1 MTTLSLTRTEADILH
16 AAAAAEGRLHFAP
29 AIKPASRKRLL
40 GRFLRDALI
49 TSSDAPDGQHR
60 LTPAGYHAI
69 GLTPPPV
76 FGAAS
81 RSNKKALVLTLLARD
96 EGATLA
102 ELIGA
107 TGWLPHTTRAA
118 LSRIRSG
125 GQPLAKATRP
135 DAMTAYRILPASP
148 PPAARVRPRRK
159 AETPARAAIAVMGA
173 ELPAG
178 GPMQATA

>member
-1 MTTLSLTRTEADILH
+1 MTTISLSRTEADILH
-16 AAAAAEGRLHFAP
+16 AAATAEGRLHFAP
-29 AIKPASRKRLL
+29 AMKPASRKRLL

-49 TSSDAPDGQHR
+49 TPPDGSDGQYH
-60 LTPAGYHAI
+60 LTPAGYRAI

-76 FGAAS
+76 SGAAS
-81 RSNKKALVLTLLARD
+81 RPNKKALVLTLLARE

-135 DAMTAYRILPASP
+135 DATTAYRILPA
-148 PPAARVRPRRK
+148 PPAVRVRPRRK
-159 AETPARAAIAVMGA
+159 AETPARAATASIGA
-173 ELPAG
+173 EPQVSVWT
-178 GPMQATA
+178 QATA

>member
-1 MTTLSLTRTEADILH
+1 MTTISLTRTEAGILQ
-16 AAAAAEGRLHFAP
+16 AAAADEGRLHFAP
-29 AIKPASRKRLL
+29 TVKPGSRKRLI

-49 TSSDAPDGQHR
+49 TPPDAPDGQHR
-60 LTPAGYHAI
+60 LTPAGYRAI

-76 FGAAS
+76 AGATS
-81 RSNKKALVLTLLARD
+81 CPNKKALVLTLLSRD

-102 ELIGA
+102 ELIAA

-135 DAMTAYRILPASP
+135 DAATAYCILPPPP
-148 PPAARVRPRRK
+148 PPAARNRARRK
-159 AETPARAAIAVMGA
+159 ADAPACALTVGTGSEPHEGM
-173 ELPAG
+173 PT
-178 GPMQATA
+178 QATA

>member
-16 AAAAAEGRLHFAP
+16 AAATAEGRLHFAP
-29 AIKPASRKRLL
+29 AMKPASRKRLL
-40 GRFLRDALI
+40 GRFLRDDLI
-49 TSSDAPDGQHR
+49 TSSDGSDGQYH
-60 LTPAGYHAI
+60 LTPAGYCAI

-76 FGAAS
+76 SGAAS
-81 RSNKKALVLTLLARD
+81 HPNKKALVLTLLARD

-102 ELIGA
+102 ELIEA

-135 DAMTAYRILPASP
+135 DATTAYRILPAPP
-148 PPAARVRPRRK
+148 PPAARARSQRK
-159 AETPARAAIAVMGA
+159 GGNPARAATAGMGI

-178 GPMQATA
+178 APMQATA

>member
-16 AAAAAEGRLHFAP
+16 AAAAAEGRLQFAP
-29 AIKPASRKRLL
+29 AMKPASRKQLL

-60 LTPAGYHAI
+60 LTPAGYRAI

-76 FGAAS
+76 SGAAS
-81 RSNKKALVLTLLARD
+81 RPNKKALVLTLLARD

-107 TGWLPHTTRAA
+107 TSWLPHTTRAA
-118 LSRIRSG
+118 LSRIRSS

-135 DAMTAYRILPASP
+135 DATTAYRILPAPP
-148 PPAARVRPRRK
+148 PPAARARSRRK
-159 AETPARAAIAVMGA
+159 GATPDLTATAGIGA

-178 GPMQATA
+178 ALMQATT